1 MECLLTAA
9 RASRDAPC
17 RTLSECRSKTSYIAP
32 PMSFDFAALLC
43 NDLFAIV
50 FRTLRGIGSRS
61 LSINFSQQV
70 GMTRS
75 LKAIR
80 QPLDINETVLAEM
93 TRDYGP
99 DDHFD
104 AYALFQFLLAR
115 ELASIGKDSQR
126 IGIYELASNFYLKN
140 LPDEELE
147 RQKEILS
154 IATIFDIIN
163 FGNSCSHGVLQHQ
176 RQTRIK

>member
-1 MECLLTAA
+1 
-9 RASRDAPC
+9 
-17 RTLSECRSKTSYIAP
+17 
-32 PMSFDFAALLC
+32 MSFDFTALLC
-43 NDLFAIV
+43 NALVAIV
-50 FRTLRGIGSRS
+50 LKKLCGIVSRS
-61 LSINFSQQV
+61 LSTNFSQQV
-70 GMTRS
+70 GTTRS
-75 LKAIR
+75 LKAIL
-80 QPLDINETVLAEM
+80 QPLDINESVLAEM

-115 ELASIGKDSQR
+115 ELASFGKDSPR

-147 RQKEILS
+147 RQREILG

-163 FGNSCSHGVLQHQ
+163 FGNCRSHGVLQHQ
-176 RQTRIK
+176 RQLRIK